1 MPFALGSPSI
11 TLAKTRLRIIPLS
24 LCSASEKIQPT
35 FMQGFDRLR
44 TSLVCCVL
52 CIFLFRVALAQPP
65 AKAPG
70 TNAPRNILVTVTD
83 ENSVAV
89 SSAIVFLQAAPN
101 AISLRCVTDF
111 AGRCRF
117 LNLTASTC
125 ILRVEKEGF
134 YSLTLPA
141 VQIPPAGDID
151 VTLAHQQEVREV
163 VDVVESPPAIDPAQ
177 IAAQQTLSGLDVLN
191 IPYPATHDY
200 RNVLNFIPGV
210 VQDVYGQPH
219 IAGAETYETL
229 VLLDGFNVTQ
239 PANGQLLARIS
250 TDAFRSIQVEPAR
263 EPAEFGK
270 GSGGVLMLN
279 TGIGNDHYH
288 FAATDFVP
296 SFQDKGGLRF
306 DQFLPRLTVSGP
318 LKRGM
323 VWFYDAIEGEFD
335 NVVYT
340 ELPPDADS
348 DHILRI
354 GNLAKLQGNVTSRH
368 IVTGSL
374 LVNHLRNDYD
384 GLSPQSPQL
393 SNPKDVELAY
403 IASAK
408 DQYYFKG
415 GELLEE
421 GVGFDQYN
429 LQWTPY
435 GNAPYFI
442 TPETYGETASGSY
455 YLSETT
461 RARRWQALTNLFLG
475 PHHWYGRHDLKF
487 GADVDAIT
495 YDSQFA
501 RQPESFLQE
510 GQSPPIAPNTC
521 LTLAPAQNPC
531 TLYST
536 FSGGLPSATYN
547 FEFSAYAQD
556 RWLIGDRLL
565 VESGL
570 RLDWDEIVRTPLLSP
585 RLAGTYVLDNSANTK
600 LSAGIGL
607 IYDPTFVFLI
617 ARPNAG
623 ERADYFFNS
632 AGVQTGTV
640 LTTFTVNRTPL
651 VAPRFVNW
659 SVGLEHKLP
668 AAIYL
673 KAEFLEKRG
682 TRGFVYNLPNGAPT
696 GDFMLENTRD
706 DRYDAV
712 EISLRH
718 NFRESYMLMGS
729 YTRSRAHSNQ
739 VLDFNVDN
747 PLLSAQAP
755 GPYTW
760 DTPNRFLS
768 WGYFPLFRMPILH
781 QTELAYSLETRTGFP
796 FNVINDQEQLVGA
809 PGSHRFPDYFS
820 LNIFLEKRFHLMGY
834 FWELRGGIDNI
845 TDHENPYVVNNDIDS
860 PQFLTFGAFE
870 GRAFTSRIRLLGRK

>member
-1 MPFALGSPSI
+1 MQESE
-11 TLAKTRLRIIPLS
+11 RLRLS
-24 LCSASEKIQPT
+24 FIYFT
-35 FMQGFDRLR
+35 YF
-44 TSLVCCVL
+44 
-52 CIFLFRVALAQPP
+52 IFLIQIAFAQTSTKTPTSI
-65 AKAPG
+65 AS
-70 TNAPRNILVTVTD
+70 RDILVTVTD

-89 SSAIVFLQAAPN
+89 PSAIVSLQTSAN
-101 AISLRCVTDF
+101 AIRQRCLTDF

-117 LNLTASTC
+117 LNSASASC
-125 ILRVEKEGF
+125 NLRVEKQGF
-134 YSLTLPA
+134 YSVALPA
-141 VQIPPAGDID
+141 VQVSAAGNID

-163 VDVVESPPAIDPAQ
+163 VDVVESPPAIDPGQ

-210 VQDVYGQPH
+210 VQDLNGQPH
-219 IAGAETYETL
+219 VAGAETYQS
-229 VLLDGFNVTQ
+229 VILLDGFNITQ

-288 FAATDFVP
+288 FSATDFAP
-296 SFQDKGGLRF
+296 SFQDKNGWKF
-306 DQFLPRLTVSGP
+306 DQFLPRLTFSGP
-318 LKRGM
+318 LKKGM
-323 VWFYDAIEGEFD
+323 VWFYDALDGEFD

-340 ELPPDADS
+340 ELPANADN

-354 GNLAKLQGNVTSRH
+354 GNLAKLQGNVTRRH

-374 LVNHLRNDYD
+374 LVNHLRDDYD
-384 GLSPQSPQL
+384 GLSPQNPEQ
-393 SNPKDVELAY
+393 SNPKDIESAY

-415 GELLEE
+415 GELLEA
-421 GVGFDQYN
+421 GVAFDQYN
-429 LQWTPY
+429 LRWTPY
-435 GNAPYFI
+435 GTSPYFI
-442 TPETYGETASGSY
+442 TPQTLGETASGSY
-455 YLSETT
+455 YLSTTT
-461 RARRWQALTNLFLG
+461 RARRWQALTNLFLSG
-475 PHHWYGRHDLKF
+475 HHWHGRHDLKF
-487 GADVDAIT
+487 GADIDQVT
-495 YDSQFA
+495 YDAQFA
-501 RQPESFLQE
+501 RQPESFLSV
-510 GQSPPIAPNTC
+510 GQTPLTAPNTC
-521 LTLAPAQNPC
+521 LTVAPAQNPC

-585 RLAGTYVLDNSANTK
+585 RLAGTYVLDSSGNTK

-607 IYDPTFVFLI
+607 VYDPTFPFLI
-617 ARPNAG
+617 ARPYAG
-623 ERADYFFNS
+623 ERTDYFFNTS
-632 AGVQTGTV
+632 GEQTGTV
-640 LTTFTVNRTPL
+640 LTTFSVDRNAL

-659 SVGLEHKLP
+659 SLGLEHKLP

-682 TRGFVYNLPNGAPT
+682 TRGFVYNIPNGAPT

-706 DRYDAV
+706 DRYDAL

-729 YTRSRAHSNQ
+729 YTRSRSRSNQ

-747 PLLSAQAP
+747 PVLSPQEA

-760 DTPNRFLS
+760 DTPNRLLS
-768 WGYFPLFRMPILH
+768 WGYFPLFKLPIIR

-796 FNVINDQEQLVGA
+796 FNVTNNQEQLVGP
-809 PGSHRFPDYFS
+809 PGSRRFPDYFS
-820 LNIFLEKRFHLMGY
+820 LNIFLEKRFHLFGY

-845 TDHENPYVVNNDIDS
+845 TDHANPYVVNSDIDA
-860 PQFLTFGAFE
+860 PHPFTFSAFE

>member
-1 MPFALGSPSI
+1 MPGFE
-11 TLAKTRLRIIPLS
+11 RLRACLTY
-24 LCSASEKIQPT
+24 SAI
-35 FMQGFDRLR
+35 
-44 TSLVCCVL
+44 
-52 CIFLFRVALAQPP
+52 CILLIHLAFAQPP
-65 AKAPG
+65 AKMPASPK
-70 TNAPRNILVTVTD
+70 PRNILITVTD

-89 SSAIVFLQAAPN
+89 PSAVVYLQASPN
-101 AISLRCVTDF
+101 AGSLRCLTDF
-111 AGRCRF
+111 AGRCSF
-117 LNLTASTC
+117 PNIPATQFD
-125 ILRVEKEGF
+125 LRVEKPGF

-141 VQIPPAGDID
+141 GQPGSAGNID

-191 IPYPATHDY
+191 IPFPATHDY

-210 VQDVYGQPH
+210 VQDLNGQPH
-219 IAGAETYETL
+219 IAGAETYQT
-229 VLLDGFNVTQ
+229 VILLDGFNVTQ
-239 PANGQLLARIS
+239 PASGQLLARIS

-296 SFQDKGGLRF
+296 SFQDKDGWKF
-306 DQFLPRLTVSGP
+306 DQFLPRLTFSGP
-318 LKRGM
+318 LKKGM
-323 VWFYDAIEGEFD
+323 VWFYDAIDGEFD

-340 ELPPDADS
+340 ELPSNADN

-354 GNLAKLQGNVTSRH
+354 GNLTKLQGNVTSRH

-374 LVNHLRNDYD
+374 LVNHLHDDYD
-384 GLSPQSPQL
+384 GLSPQNPQL
-393 SNPKDVELAY
+393 SNPLDVESAY

-415 GELLEE
+415 GELIEE

-429 LQWTPY
+429 LQYTPY
-435 GNAPYFI
+435 GTSPYFI
-442 TPETYGETASGSY
+442 TPEPLGETSSGSY
-455 YLSETT
+455 YLSATT

-475 PHHWYGRHDLKF
+475 PHQWHGRHDLKF
-487 GADVDAIT
+487 GTDVDVLV

-501 RQPESFLQE
+501 RQPISFL
-510 GQSPPIAPNTC
+510 GQGETPPASPNTC
-521 LTLAPAQNPC
+521 LTLPAAQNPC

-536 FSGGLPSATYN
+536 FSGGQPSATYN

-556 RWLIGDRLL
+556 RWLIAERLL

-570 RLDWDEIVRTPLLSP
+570 RLDWDEIIRTALFSP
-585 RLAGTYVLDNSANTK
+585 RLAGTYVLDNSGNTK

-607 IYDPTFVFLI
+607 IYDPTFLFLI
-617 ARPNAG
+617 ARPYAG
-623 ERADYFFNS
+623 QRTDYFFNS
-632 AGVQTGTV
+632 SGEQTGTV
-640 LTTFTVNRTPL
+640 LTTFSVDRNPL

-659 SVGLEHKLP
+659 SLGLEHKLP
-668 AAIYL
+668 LAIYL

-682 TRGFVYNLPNGAPT
+682 TRGFVYNIPNGAPT

-706 DRYDAV
+706 DRYDAIEV
-712 EISLRH
+712 SLRH

-729 YTRSRAHSNQ
+729 YTRSRSHSNQ

-747 PLLSAQAP
+747 PLLSPQTG

-760 DTPNRFLS
+760 DTPNRLLS
-768 WGYFPLFRMPILH
+768 WGYFPLFKMPIIH

-796 FNVINDQEQLVGA
+796 FNATNDQEQLVGA

-820 LNIFLEKRFHLMGY
+820 LNIFLEKRFHVFGY

-845 TDHENPYVVNNDIDS
+845 TDHRNPYVVNSDVDS
-860 PQFLTFGAFE
+860 PQFLTFSAFE

>member
-1 MPFALGSPSI
+1 MQALGR
-11 TLAKTRLRIIPLS
+11 T
-24 LCSASEKIQPT
+24 C
-35 FMQGFDRLR
+35 
-44 TSLVCCVL
+44 TSLIWYSVG
-52 CIFLFRVALAQPP
+52 IFLIHIAFAQTSTKTP
-65 AKAPG
+65 AA
-70 TNAPRNILVTVTD
+70 TASRNILVTVTD

-89 SSAIVFLQAAPN
+89 PSAIVFLQPTSN
-101 AISLRCVTDF
+101 AVSLRCLTDF
-111 AGRCRF
+111 AGRCSF
-117 LNLTASTC
+117 PNIVSTPFN
-125 ILRVEKEGF
+125 LRVEKQGF

-141 VQIPPAGDID
+141 VQAGTAGNID

-191 IPYPATHDY
+191 IPFPATHDY

-210 VQDVYGQPH
+210 VQDLNGQPH
-219 IAGAETYETL
+219 IAGAETYQT
-229 VLLDGFNVTQ
+229 VILLDGFNVTQ

-296 SFQDKGGLRF
+296 SFQDKDGWRF
-306 DQFLPRLTVSGP
+306 DQFLPRLTFSGP
-318 LKRGM
+318 LKKGM
-323 VWFYDAIEGEFD
+323 VWFYDAIDGEFD

-340 ELPPDADS
+340 ELPSNADN
-348 DHILRI
+348 DHLLRI

-368 IVTGSL
+368 LVSGSL
-374 LVNHLRNDYD
+374 LINHLHDDYD
-384 GLSPQSPQL
+384 GLSPQNPQL
-393 SNPKDVELAY
+393 SNPQDIESAY

-408 DQYYFKG
+408 DQYYFQG
-415 GELLEE
+415 GELIEE

-429 LQWTPY
+429 LQYTPY
-435 GNAPYFI
+435 STSPYFI
-442 TPETYGETASGSY
+442 TPQPLGETASGSY
-455 YLSETT
+455 YLSTTT

-475 PHHWYGRHDLKF
+475 PHQWHGRHDLKF
-487 GADVDAIT
+487 GADVDVLV
-495 YDSQFA
+495 YDAQFA
-501 RQPESFLQE
+501 RQPISFLNV
-510 GQSPPIAPNTC
+510 GQNPPTAPNTC
-521 LTLAPAQNPC
+521 LTVPSTQNPC

-536 FSGGLPSATYN
+536 FSGGQPSATYN

-556 RWLIGDRLL
+556 RWLIADRLL

-570 RLDWDEIVRTPLLSP
+570 RLDWDEIVRTALLSP
-585 RLAGTYVLDNSANTK
+585 RLAGTYVLDNSGNTK

-607 IYDPTFVFLI
+607 IYDPTFLFLI

-623 ERADYFFNS
+623 ERTDYFFNAS
-632 AGVQTGTV
+632 GQQTGTV
-640 LTTFTVNRTPL
+640 LTTFSVDRNPL

-659 SVGLEHKLP
+659 SLGLEHKLP
-668 AAIYL
+668 LAIYL

-682 TRGFVYNLPNGAPT
+682 TRGFVYNIPNGAPT
-696 GDFMLENTRD
+696 GDFVLENTRD
-706 DRYDAV
+706 DRYDALEV
-712 EISLRH
+712 SLRH

-729 YTRSRAHSNQ
+729 YTRSRSHSNQ

-747 PLLSAQAP
+747 PLLSPQTG

-768 WGYFPLFRMPILH
+768 WGYFPLFKMPIIR

-796 FNVINDQEQLVGA
+796 FNVTNNQEQLVGP

-820 LNIFLEKRFHLMGY
+820 LNVYLEKRFHVFGY
-834 FWELRGGIDNI
+834 FWELRGGLDNI
-845 TDHENPYVVNNDIDS
+845 TDHANPSVVNSDIDG
-860 PQFLTFGAFE
+860 PNPFTFSAFE